1 MIDHE
6 LALPLPAF
14 AVGDVSRKVW
24 STLISTQQGGI
35 YPQSSLSFVT

>member
-6 LALPLPAF
+6 LAPPLPAF
-14 AVGDVSRKVW
+14 AVGDVSGKVR

-35 YPQSSLSFVT
+35 YPQSSFGFTI